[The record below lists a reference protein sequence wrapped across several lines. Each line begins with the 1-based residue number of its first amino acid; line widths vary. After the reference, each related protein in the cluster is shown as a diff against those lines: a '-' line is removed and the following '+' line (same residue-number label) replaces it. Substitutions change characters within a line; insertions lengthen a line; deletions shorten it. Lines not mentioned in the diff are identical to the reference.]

1 MSLTDKKENAKK
13 FFSNRR
19 KAISENLINS
29 IQESVL
35 TINRYIIQKLNKFN
49 KSRKMKIWTAGILGA
64 VVLCI
69 LFSMNLRADV
79 YLLKISGQEIG
90 YIENK
95 QMLAKAAKEVSVELS
110 KSSGGLAIKSDQDA
124 WVCEATDLKA
134 KGTTFLTEKELKQK
148 LIGSDIFKAE
158 AWAINI
164 NGRNVVAASSKKEAD
179 SILEG
184 VKNRYRT
191 EASELISAAFKEKVT
206 VTKAAVNIKQV
217 MKPEDA
223 VKFLATGARE
233 PKTYIVK
240 DGDTIWDIA
249 KAVGM
254 KPGELENANPGLNPD
269 RIKIGQKLNLF
280 EVKPYVTVI
289 TKEIVTAEERIDFQT
304 VYQNTD
310 ALYKG
315 EVKIK
320 TAGVYGT
327 REVKYEITKENDKAV
342 ASNVIESK
350 VAAEPQTQIALK
362 GTKLLSTYAGS
373 GILSKPLKK
382 IDVSSAFGVNR
393 GSNRHTGVDLRSP
406 KGTPI
411 LAADDGVVT
420 FAGYSGTYGNLV
432 KISHGNGMETWYAH
446 ANTLNVSVGEK
457 VSRGQQ
463 IATVGMTG
471 RTTGYHLHFMVS
483 INGVMKNPMR
493 YI

>member
-1 MSLTDKKENAKK
+1 MSSTGKKE
-13 FFSNRR
+13 
-19 KAISENLINS
+19 ISILS
-29 IQESVL
+29 I
-35 TINRYIIQKLNKFN
+35 IYHMIQRQNKIFN
-49 KSRKMKIWTAGILGA
+49 RKMKIYSAGILGA
-64 VVLCI
+64 VVLFLLI
-69 LFSMNLRADV
+69 YMNLGAEV
-79 YLLKISGQEIG
+79 YSLKISGQESG

-95 QMLAKAAKEVSVELS
+95 QMLAKAVKEASEELS
-110 KSSGGLAIKSDQDA
+110 KSSGGLAIIADQDA
-124 WVCEATDLKA
+124 LACEATDLKA
-134 KGTTFLTEKELKQK
+134 KGITFLTEKELKQK
-148 LIGSDIFKAE
+148 LISSDIFKAE

-164 NGRNVVAASSKKEAD
+164 NGHNVAAAASEKEANF
-179 SILEG
+179 ILVD
-184 VKNRYRT
+184 VKNSYRT
-191 EASELISAAFKEKVT
+191 EDSELVNAAFKEEVT
-206 VTKAAVNIKQV
+206 VTKAAVNINQI

-233 PKTYIVK
+233 LKTYTVQ

-254 KPGELENANPGLNPD
+254 QSGELEKANPGLNPE
-269 RIKIGQKLNLF
+269 RIKIGQTLNLF

-327 REVKYEITKENDKAV
+327 KEIKYEVTKENDKTV
-342 ASNVIESK
+342 ASNVLESK
-350 VAAEPQTQIALK
+350 VTAEPQTQIALK
-362 GTKLLSTYAGS
+362 GIKSRSADAKS

-382 IDVSSAFGVNR
+382 IDVYSAFGVNR
-393 GSNRHTGVDLRSP
+393 GSSRHNGVDLRSP

-411 LAADDGVVT
+411 LAADNGVVI

-432 KISHGNGMETWYAH
+432 KINHGNGMETWYAH
-446 ANTLNVSVGEK
+446 ANTINVSVGEK
-457 VSRGQQ
+457 VNKGQK
-463 IATVGMTG
+463 IATVGITG
-471 RTTGYHLHFMVS
+471 RTTGYHLHFMVR
-483 INGVMKNPMR
+483 INGVPRNPLQ